1 MASKTNIRRLAKPDE
16 RDAPY
21 HHGDLRDALIQ
32 AAQEILEAEGLAALS
47 LRGVARRAGVSPA
60 APYHHF
66 PDKQALLDAVAERG
80 FDALTAAMTT
90 RMDKVSGGAARLD
103 ASGIGYVAFAVANP
117 ALFGLMFSV
126 VGQNPSPG
134 TSLDLARQR
143 AYAVLQEA
151 VAACSPSGKA
161 SADECLRLWALV
173 HGIAKLVLEG
183 CVRPADF
190 GLPDGEAL
198 GRPSASSSVI
208 SRAPAD
214 ISSSRPSEKSPAVC
228 CGALPYMSVA
238 VDRCSA
244 FKRAS
249 T

>member
-1 MASKTNIRRLAKPDE
+1 MAGKTNIRALAKADE
-16 RDAPY
+16 RETPY
-21 HHGDLRDALIQ
+21 HHGDLRDALVQ
-32 AAQEILEAEGLAALS
+32 AAQKILETNGLAALS
-47 LRGVARRAGVSPA
+47 LRGVARCAGVSPA

-117 ALFGLMFSV
+117 ALFRLMFST
-126 VGQNPSPG
+126 VGQNPAAGGP
-134 TSLDLARQR
+134 LDSARQR

-151 VAACSPSGKA
+151 VAACSPHGKA
-161 SADECLRLWALV
+161 DAAECLRLWALV

-190 GLPDGEAL
+190 GLADGEAL
-198 GRPSASSSVI
+198 AANLLRRP
-208 SRAPAD
+208 
-214 ISSSRPSEKSPAVC
+214 
-228 CGALPYMSVA
+228 
-238 VDRCSA
+238 
-244 FKRAS
+244 
-249 T
+249 

>member
-1 MASKTNIRRLAKPDE
+1 MANKTGVRRVAKPDE
-16 RDAPY
+16 AEAPY

-32 AAQEILEAEGLAALS
+32 AAQDILEGEGLAALS
-47 LRGVARRAGVSPA
+47 LRAVARRAGVSPA

-90 RMDKVSGGAARLD
+90 RMDRLSGNAARLD

-117 ALFGLMFSV
+117 ALFGLMFSPI
-126 VGQNPSPG
+126 GQSPSAA
-134 TSLDLARQR
+134 TALDVARQR
-143 AYAVLQEA
+143 AYAVLQQ
-151 VAACSPSGKA
+151 AADASARGGKA

-198 GRPSASSSVI
+198 AAHLLHRQ
-208 SRAPAD
+208 R
-214 ISSSRPSEKSPAVC
+214 
-228 CGALPYMSVA
+228 
-238 VDRCSA
+238 
-244 FKRAS
+244 
-249 T
+249 

>member
-1 MASKTNIRRLAKPDE
+1 VASKTNIRRLAKPDE

-21 HHGDLRDALIQ
+21 HHGDLRDALIL
-32 AAQEILEAEGLAALS
+32 AAQEILEAEGLGALS
-47 LRGVARRAGVSPA
+47 L
-60 APYHHF
+60 
-66 PDKQALLDAVAERG
+66 RG

-198 GRPSASSSVI
+198 AAHLLRRPSYSSSTV
-208 SRAPAD
+208 
-214 ISSSRPSEKSPAVC
+214 
-228 CGALPYMSVA
+228 GAG
-238 VDRCSA
+238 
-244 FKRAS
+244 
-249 T
+249 

>member
-1 MASKTNIRRLAKPDE
+1 MANKTSARRVAKPDDRE
-16 RDAPY
+16 APY

-32 AAQEILEAEGLAALS
+32 AAQEILEADGIAVLS
-47 LRGVARRAGVSPA
+47 LRAVARRAGVSPA

-90 RMDKVSGGAARLD
+90 RMGKVSGGAARLD

-117 ALFGLMFSV
+117 ALFGLMFSTL
-126 VGQNPSPG
+126 GQHPPAG
-134 TSLDLARQR
+134 TSLDVARQR
-143 AYAVLQEA
+143 AYAVLQDA

-161 SADECLRLWALV
+161 GADECLRLWAVV

-190 GLPDGEAL
+190 GLADGEAL
-198 GRPSASSSVI
+198 AEHLLRRPS
-208 SRAPAD
+208 
-214 ISSSRPSEKSPAVC
+214 
-228 CGALPYMSVA
+228 
-238 VDRCSA
+238 
-244 FKRAS
+244 
-249 T
+249 